1 MRSCY
6 WLFVGVLFFC
16 TSNTIVHAQEK
27 ETPKLALPPG
37 AETVTESKVA
47 ATVSFLAS
55 DELAG
60 RGTGSPEFDIAAM
73 YVASRFRSA
82 GLQGAGDDGTFF
94 HVTKQTLKQIP
105 SRVVLKNT
113 NGEAIQF
120 LGILGA
126 GDGELNYRGA
136 LQSVDL
142 AKATELMD
150 LPGFVIGE
158 FEPTGKGARALA
170 QLSRL
175 AQSLETAGAKGL
187 ILRTEPSS
195 EWVAISND
203 LQGKPRMESRLPIRI
218 PILLVDRQSPAPEQ
232 IEVEVPAT
240 KTVEQSMRNVIA
252 VIPGSDPELA
262 KQAVLFSA
270 HLDHLGRGSPTGTDA
285 GTQDL
290 IYNGADDDASGVTAV
305 LSLADAFAAM
315 KTPPKRSLLFMAF
328 WGEESG
334 LLGSKAFVDRP
345 SWPLESIVANVNIE
359 MIGRPED
366 GARGKIW
373 VTGWNE
379 SNLGAQMRESA
390 SRWGVEIFEHPKF
403 SAMLYRSSDNWSF
416 AQKGVIAHS
425 FSAGSLHQDYH
436 QVDDE
441 WDRLEIPHMT
451 RVIQGLFV
459 GSLPLADG
467 SVTPKSTKE

>member
-6 WLFVGVLFFC
+6 WLFVGIAFFS
-16 TSNTIVHAQEK
+16 TSNSILHSQEK
-27 ETPKLALPPG
+27 TPKLALPAG
-37 AETVTESKVA
+37 AEAVTESKVA

-60 RGTGSPEFDIAAM
+60 RGTGTPEFDIAAT
-73 YVASRFRSA
+73 YVASRFRAA

-94 HVTKQTLKQIP
+94 HVTRQSLKQLP
-105 SRVVLKNT
+105 SSVDLRGAQ
-113 NGEAIQF
+113 GEAIGS

-126 GDGELNYRGA
+126 GNEEVVYRGV
-136 LQSVDL
+136 LQSIDL
-142 AKATELMD
+142 AKASELMD
-150 LPGFVIGE
+150 LPGFVVGE
-158 FEPTGKGARALA
+158 FEPTGKGARALS

-187 ILRTEPSS
+187 ILRTDPSS
-195 EWVAISND
+195 EWTTLAND

-218 PILLVDRQSPAPEQ
+218 PILLLDRQSPVPER
-232 IEVEVPAT
+232 IEVKVPAT
-240 KTVEQSMRNVIA
+240 KIVEQSMRNVIA

-262 KQAVLFSA
+262 KQAILFSA
-270 HLDHLGRGSPTGTDA
+270 HLDHLGKGSPTGPE
-285 GTQDL
+285 GEQQDL

-305 LSLADAFAAM
+305 LTLADAFAAM
-315 KTPPKRSLLFMAF
+315 TPPPRRSLLFMTF

-334 LLGSKAFVDRP
+334 LLGSKAFVERP

-379 SNLGAQMRESA
+379 SNLGPQMRESA
-390 SRWGVEIFEHPKF
+390 NRWGVEIFEHPKF

-425 FSAGSLHQDYH
+425 FSAGSLHSDYH

-441 WDRLEIPHMT
+441 WDRLEVPHMT

-459 GSLPLADG
+459 GSLPLLDG
-467 SVTPKSTKE
+467 SVTPKTTKE